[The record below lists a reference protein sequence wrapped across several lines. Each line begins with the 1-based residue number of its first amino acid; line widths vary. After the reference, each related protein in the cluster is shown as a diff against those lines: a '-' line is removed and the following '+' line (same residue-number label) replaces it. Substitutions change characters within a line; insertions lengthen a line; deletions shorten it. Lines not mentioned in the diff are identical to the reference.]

1 MITLPNTILFA
12 PFSVSDFLPIRSF
25 NVLANFDDVPFRA
38 SETARIEREALSALY
53 RATKGN
59 GWLNN
64 RGWLSNSKLKDWNGV
79 GVNARGRVVSLHL
92 GESKAK
98 VKDRE
103 IRGMIQQ
110 R

>member
-1 MITLPNTILFA
+1 M
-12 PFSVSDFLPIRSF
+12 
-25 NVLANFDDVPFRA
+25 FRA
-38 SETARIEREALSALY
+38 SETARIEREALGALY

-92 GESKAK
+92 GESKA
-98 VKDRE
+98 RE
-103 IRGMIQQ
+103 ILGMIQQ